1 MEATVGDDQAEL
13 LELFGPAADVL
24 ARGAE
29 LRVQVPEQVDHRRV
43 RQGVI
48 LGKGKLR
55 DESGAAL
62 VRERGSEGM
71 QRSHR
76 VGRVGVGTRVI
87 LAVSSPARGAEADDA
102 NLSNLEPSHGPGQQ
116 HHGLEREV
124 PASVLSHRLGV
135 VYGQD
140 HLVPPL
146 GRPGSPE
153 PDLVLPKVGRDVRDD
168 LAHVQALTRA
178 EVALQP
184 RRQRGLEDQPELFG
198 EFTGERPGE
207 KLQPAPELLSLGDV
221 PRAGRGPLTVLRE
234 GRGRGGS
241 RGFNLL
247 RGELVLN
254 LRVRGYAVVA
264 RVLQGGVFEHL
275 ERDDSLLAELRA
287 STRHQLLVSIITVP
301 RAFVLVPVESAGV
314 AAGSARLGLFI
325 PRLGLGLVR
334 GRPLPPRPRRAP
346 LLRRFALVR
355 VLDVLVALLPRVALA
370 VARRVRVAV
379 PTLPI
384 LRPLRRFH
392 LRRVVDGSNGA
403 EIRE

>member
-1 MEATVGDDQAEL
+1 
-13 LELFGPAADVL
+13 
-24 ARGAE
+24 
-29 LRVQVPEQVDHRRV
+29 
-43 RQGVI
+43 
-48 LGKGKLR
+48 
-55 DESGAAL
+55 
-62 VRERGSEGM
+62 M

-76 VGRVGVGTRVI
+76 VGRVGVGIRVI
-87 LAVSSPARGAEADDA
+87 FAVPSPARGSETDDA

-116 HHGLEREV
+116 DHGLEREV
-124 PASVLSHRLGV
+124 PAPVLSHRLGV
-135 VYGQD
+135 VDGQD
-140 HLVPPL
+140 HLVLPL

-153 PDLVLPKVGRDVRDD
+153 PDLVLPKVGSDVRDD

-178 EVALQP
+178 KVALQT
-184 RRQRGLEDQPELFG
+184 RRERGLEDQPELFG

-221 PRAGRGPLTVLRE
+221 PRAGRGPLAVLRE

-254 LRVRGYAVVA
+254 LRRGYAVVA
-264 RVLQGGVFEHL
+264 GVLQGGVFEHL

-287 STRHQLLVSIITVP
+287 STRHQLLVSVVP
-301 RAFVLVPVESAGV
+301 VPPAFVLVPVESAGV

-325 PRLGLGLVR
+325 PRLGLLGLVR

-346 LLRRFALVR
+346 LLRRLALVR
-355 VLDVLVALLPRVALA
+355 VLDVLVALPSHVAFA
-370 VARRVRVAV
+370 VARRVGVAV

-384 LRPLRRFH
+384 PRPLRR
-392 LRRVVDGSNGA
+392 LRLRSVVDCANRA